1 MFHAAKVS
9 IFSDIQAL
17 SADIFIFRGILV
29 HLLLAAHDLQAWM
42 EQYETEMMF
51 QEQVTATEMPS

>member
-1 MFHAAKVS
+1 MKYRKMIIH
-9 IFSDIQAL
+9 
-17 SADIFIFRGILV
+17 ILV

>member
-1 MFHAAKVS
+1 MKNKY
-9 IFSDIQAL
+9 L
-17 SADIFIFRGILV
+17 FIHILV

-51 QEQVTATEMPS
+51 QKQVTATEIPS